1 MANKKNFDQYIR
13 GDVDKKDIDRSL
25 SEIYQDEGGKR
36 VNVREVD
43 IKPKRNLFT
52 RIALVTL
59 YVLIAAGI
67 AAGAYYW
74 VISRDADSS
83 TVDLKISAPEE
94 LIANEPFEYTVEYK
108 NQENASL
115 ADMQLTLVYPDNF
128 IFESSTPSPSENNNS
143 WRLPELRQF
152 GSGQVIVRG
161 RLIAPVGSSNLLF
174 ADLNYR
180 PSNITSEFK
189 KSSSLETV
197 LISSG
202 FDSSIVAP
210 TSVLVGQDAELVVK
224 YKPQE
229 KNFIEG
235 FNIRFA
241 ELENLEFPKNDY
253 GEGVA
258 MLEPGVFTIDKI
270 GEAERELRLKFKFK
284 DKKNDKEDL
293 RVYFEY
299 RPDEASKNYAFE
311 EQVFSV
317 EVVKNS
323 LNLTLIA
330 NGEASDQGIDF
341 GQTLNY
347 SISYVNKGAQAMDDV
362 VIMAVLE
369 GEALDWRKL
378 SDNNNGTVTG
388 RTIVWTKTEVP
399 ALASISKDQE
409 GSIDFSIPV
418 RTVNEASLIRDFEIK
433 GYAQFAVGGKAEE
446 LSKENEANRSNQLT
460 VKINSDVM
468 LDEAVRYFDEDNI
481 AVGTGPLPPQVGQ
494 TSTFKVYWKI
504 SNSLHELGALKVTTV
519 LPNYV
524 NWDGKEQADAGT
536 LTFDE
541 QSNQVTWQIGRL
553 PLSAT
558 NVEAEFSI
566 SVRPKPT
573 DINKLLILVSGT
585 TLSGTDNQTT
595 YNVSQTLK
603 AQTTKLEKDDIADT
617 NGIIK

>member
-1 MANKKNFDQYIR
+1 
-13 GDVDKKDIDRSL
+13 
-25 SEIYQDEGGKR
+25 
-36 VNVREVD
+36 
-43 IKPKRNLFT
+43 
-52 RIALVTL
+52 
-59 YVLIAAGI
+59 
-67 AAGAYYW
+67 
-74 VISRDADSS
+74 
-83 TVDLKISAPEE
+83 
-94 LIANEPFEYTVEYK
+94 
-108 NQENASL
+108 
-115 ADMQLTLVYPDNF
+115 
-128 IFESSTPSPSENNNS
+128 
-143 WRLPELRQF
+143 
-152 GSGQVIVRG
+152 
-161 RLIAPVGSSNLLF
+161 
-174 ADLNYR
+174 
-180 PSNITSEFK
+180 
-189 KSSSLETV
+189 
-197 LISSG
+197 
-202 FDSSIVAP
+202 
-210 TSVLVGQDAELVVK
+210 
-224 YKPQE
+224 
-229 KNFIEG
+229 
-235 FNIRFA
+235 
-241 ELENLEFPKNDY
+241 
-253 GEGVA
+253 
-258 MLEPGVFTIDKI
+258 
-270 GEAERELRLKFKFK
+270 
-284 DKKNDKEDL
+284 
-293 RVYFEY
+293 
-299 RPDEASKNYAFE
+299 
-311 EQVFSV
+311 
-317 EVVKNS
+317 
-323 LNLTLIA
+323 
-330 NGEASDQGIDF
+330 
-341 GQTLNY
+341 
-347 SISYVNKGAQAMDDV
+347 MDDV

>member
-1 MANKKNFDQYIR
+1 M
-13 GDVDKKDIDRSL
+13 
-25 SEIYQDEGGKR
+25 
-36 VNVREVD
+36 
-43 IKPKRNLFT
+43 
-52 RIALVTL
+52 
-59 YVLIAAGI
+59 
-67 AAGAYYW
+67 
-74 VISRDADSS
+74 
-83 TVDLKISAPEE
+83 
-94 LIANEPFEYTVEYK
+94 
-108 NQENASL
+108 
-115 ADMQLTLVYPDNF
+115 
-128 IFESSTPSPSENNNS
+128 
-143 WRLPELRQF
+143 
-152 GSGQVIVRG
+152 
-161 RLIAPVGSSNLLF
+161 
-174 ADLNYR
+174 
-180 PSNITSEFK
+180 
-189 KSSSLETV
+189 
-197 LISSG
+197 ISSG

>member
-13 GDVDKKDIDRSL
+13 GDMEKKDIDRSL
-25 SEIYQDEGGKR
+25 SEIYQDDGGKR
-36 VNVREVD
+36 INVREVD

-52 RIALVTL
+52 RIGVVAL
-59 YVLIAAGI
+59 YILIAAGI

-83 TVDLKISAPEE
+83 TVDLKISAPDE
-94 LIANEPFEYTVEYK
+94 LVANELFEYKIDYK

-115 ADMQLTLVYPDNF
+115 ADLQLTLVYPDNF
-128 IFESSTPSPSENNNS
+128 IFESSTPSPSDNNNS

-161 RLIAPVGSSNLLF
+161 RLIAPVGAQNLLF

-202 FDSSIVAP
+202 LDSSIVAP
-210 TSVLVGQDAELVVK
+210 TSVLVGQEAELVVK

-229 KNFIEG
+229 KNFIDG
-235 FNIRFA
+235 FNVRFG
-241 ELENLEFPKNDY
+241 ELENLEFPKADY
-253 GEGVA
+253 GEGVT

-270 GEAERELRLKFKFK
+270 GEEERELRLKFKFK

-293 RVYFEY
+293 KVYFEY
-299 RPDEASKNYAFE
+299 RPKEVSRAYNFE
-311 EQVFSV
+311 EKTFSI

-330 NGEASDQGIDF
+330 NGEASDQGVDF

-347 SISYVNKGAQAMDDV
+347 SISYVNKGLQPMNDV
-362 VIMAVLE
+362 IIMAVLE

-378 SDNNNGTVTG
+378 SDNNNGNVTG
-388 RTIVWTKTEVP
+388 RTIVWTKEEVP

-409 GSIDFSIPV
+409 GTIDFSIPV

-433 GYAQFAVGGKAEE
+433 GYAQFAVGGKTEE

-494 TSTFKVYWKI
+494 TSTFKVYWQI
-504 SNSLHELGALKVTTV
+504 TNSLHELGALKVTTT

-524 NWDGKEQADAGT
+524 DWDGKEQTDAGT
-536 LTFDE
+536 LTYDE
-541 QSNQVTWQIGRL
+541 ASNQVTWLIGRL
-553 PLSAT
+553 PLSASY
-558 NVEAEFSI
+558 VEAEFSI
-566 SVRPKPT
+566 SLRPKTT

-585 TLSGTDNQTT
+585 SLSGTDNQTT